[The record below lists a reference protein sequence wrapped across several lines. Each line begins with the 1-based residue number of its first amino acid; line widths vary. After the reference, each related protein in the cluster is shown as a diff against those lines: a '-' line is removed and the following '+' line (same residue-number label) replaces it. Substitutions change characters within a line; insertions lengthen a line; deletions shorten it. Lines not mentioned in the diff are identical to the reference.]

1 MWSGCH
7 WGAGMPPGGSV
18 ADLGSRW
25 GRGAWGRDGGR
36 APRYGDG
43 GGSSRGRGEGGRGE
57 SSRARA
63 HRERTGSCAR
73 RAGCRAVGGRSRA
86 AASHLIVHGWRPPR
100 PRARVAPAAAAA
112 QRRPTALIVCRAP
125 PPPPLR
131 AAHPPAALN
140 RKPPPARAA
149 QRPRAPSGRLG
160 PGLANRHAA
169 EPIGRPDSC
178 ARGGTSVLV
187 GARQAAGR
195 ATKPSANRK
204 QAP

>member
-1 MWSGCH
+1 M
-7 WGAGMPPGGSV
+7 
-18 ADLGSRW
+18 
-25 GRGAWGRDGGR
+25 
-36 APRYGDG
+36 
-43 GGSSRGRGEGGRGE
+43 GGRGE
-57 SSRARA
+57 YGRARA
-63 HRERTGSCAR
+63 HRARAGPCAR
-73 RAGCRAVGGRSRA
+73 RAGRRATGGRSRA

-100 PRARVAPAAAAA
+100 PRARVAPAAAA

-131 AAHPPAALN
+131 AARPPAALN

-160 PGLANRHAA
+160 PGLANRQAA
-169 EPIGRPDSC
+169 EPIGRPDSR
-178 ARGGTSVLV
+178 ARGRTSVLV